1 MAKIQITTVEMK
13 SNAQVIVLDANF
25 VSRVVR
31 AFMEMQQLY
40 EKYGFEQNVPMPEVH
55 SMTESAYCLLGSMIC
70 AFEGKDDKMYERE
83 DVPVEPRTANG
94 MTNKP
99 SI

>member
-31 AFMEMQQLY
+31 AFMEMEHLY
-40 EKYGFEQNVPMPEVH
+40 EMYNCDQAIPTSAVF

-70 AFEGKDDKMYERE
+70 AFEGKDDKKYERE
-83 DVPVEPRTANG
+83 DVPVDPRVR
-94 MTNKP
+94 K
-99 SI
+99 

>member
-31 AFMEMQQLY
+31 AFMEMERLY
-40 EKYGFEQNVPMPEVH
+40 EKYGCDQTIPTPAVY

-83 DVPVEPRTANG
+83 DVPVEPRTG

>member
-31 AFMEMQQLY
+31 SFMEIQQLY
-40 EKYGFEQNVPMPEVH
+40 GRCGCEQTVSTPAVY
-55 SMTESAYCLLGSMIC
+55 SMTESAYGLLGSIIC
-70 AFEGKDDKMYERE
+70 AFEGKDDKMYERV
-83 DVPVEPRTANG
+83 DIPVEPRIAKKTD
-94 MTNKP
+94 KSP
-99 SI
+99 I